1 MPFYIMK
8 RLTPEKACSDPRFSC
23 HIVNGKPEL
32 KRVHLFSGSFGL
44 GRIKV
49 VLSSILLP

>member
-1 MPFYIMK
+1 MFHI
-8 RLTPEKACSDPRFSC
+8 ANPRFYC

-32 KRVHLFSGSFGL
+32 KRVHLFLGSFGL

-49 VLSSILLP
+49 VLSSIF